1 MKFTNEIQ
9 ALQVSPDAN
18 SEVALVLSNNIVK
31 KRDLSSLYLKNV
43 QLNFPTIFNPITGNA
58 TPGSSD
64 LTFSLKSQTRRQVF
78 AAPNGGNGTP
88 DFRALLLDDIS
99 DYSQA
104 NVNYWTRD
112 VGGTL
117 SFMNGGIALGS
128 TGNTYQSIRLI
139 RDISGNVNSCGVGQ
153 FGVYKSDVTSSATNF
168 YSQTKTEATT
178 FVLNSFRHFFAEQYS
193 IGAGSSIT
201 NQMGFFASSSLI
213 GAVNNYAFFADIPS
227 GTNRW
232 NFYAGGTARN
242 YFAGKLHIGHNADFS
257 SAIFQVTGKS
267 SFSDNVVIGSN
278 TEFLNTYKLQVLG
291 DGYFKGSKVVIGDAG
306 YTNKSLI
313 FRDESSV
320 GSGIGFSTVT
330 DGLVLSAGSLKKIV
344 FSAGFKAFPS
354 DVLNNISDI
363 GMAIVQNKVGIA
375 NLNPLYELD
384 ITGSLAYSVLLR
396 PNGNAGTNGQFLK
409 TTGTSNSW
417 ASLTAG
423 DLTDFTSAV
432 NTLIAQGQVAS
443 NYWTKDVNNN
453 LYFNGSIGIGTSSVS
468 NYNIKATRVI
478 GGAVN
483 SYGISIEGKISSDVT
498 GSAVYYTTGVGT
510 NAGTFN
516 VSNLLHYATYQSSI
530 GAGSSVNSQIAFFV
544 SGGLIGATNNYGFY
558 GDINSG
564 TNRWNLY
571 MNGTASN
578 FMRGKLL
585 LGSTTDYSVAM
596 LQVTG
601 KSSFSDNIY
610 IGSNWELNSA
620 YRLQVAGDQYITGK
634 ITFQK
639 NGTYPQTLMDFNDG
653 QPFMRILT
661 SNGGLS
667 IGRDDCII
675 IGAGESRAIIE
686 TNIPNLYDEAIYL
699 AGEGGVRFISSP
711 DNWGSNYVG
720 RNESS
725 FNAFGNWGFGNA
737 GSAMA
742 GERVNVS
749 GSINYSGTLS
759 IGGFGNKGT
768 NGQFLKTTGTSNSWA
783 SLTAGDLTDF
793 TSAVN
798 TLIAQGQVASNYW
811 TKTSN
816 HLYYS
821 SGNVAVGSTD
831 TSLAKMYI
839 YGATIGNTVGDYNS
853 TLLLRNNNGN
863 NDLLEFGSLR
873 DSSATSW
880 LNAGFR
886 IQQKIDSTWMAF
898 MQFNGTGNASG
909 ISFGTGTSTTSRQA
923 IPTRMIIN
931 SSGNVG
937 IGLEPSTTKFL
948 VNQGGFGQLVFG
960 YAGISRTILDQ
971 DEIYL
976 RSASQANKAV
986 FANGL
991 TNIYGTVIVNDF
1003 NVGDSRLLI
1012 GYNQSRGSYALQVT
1026 GTIQQEAVKNQML
1039 FANSLGAIV
1048 GATASDIVSTLGDSY
1063 IKNQTSSAQAAN
1075 MWISGNGKLNGT
1087 LMVGNDIQ
1095 DAIFRVYSG
1104 LAGIRIGYNNSS
1116 QNYYD
1121 ADIQMFRNIAGAEVM
1136 RTMSLKLLI
1145 GNQSERG
1152 PFQLQVAGSALVQ
1165 DIWIHQG
1172 ASLNNV
1178 FIGNLSG
1185 QSQTSGGFNSG
1196 FGAESLLSLVSGTY
1210 NTAIGAKSSIYLN
1223 SGAFNTTVGVSSGY
1237 YNQNGNYNCYF
1248 GYASGETSFGSFN
1261 VSLGAFS
1268 MHQVRD
1274 NYSVAIGHAS
1284 LQLNGYNTSSNIDG
1298 YNVAIGYTALRGSAT
1313 DTATNQNMRNI
1324 AIGAYS
1330 LLYAKTVT
1338 NSIAIGMEAMVLASN
1353 ATHNVAIG
1361 YNVMYN
1367 TTTGSYNVAF
1377 GSESLKNN
1385 TTGSGHTAIGMS
1397 ALKNLTTGD
1406 YNVGLGTNAGTNLTN
1421 GGFNLFL
1428 GAVNCGL
1435 NIGTGSANVIIG
1447 SNTGTRINGLSNYM
1461 IFSDG
1466 SGAER
1471 FSITNSGY
1479 MLINRTTLAG
1489 AYHLQV
1495 NGTIQ
1500 QEAVKSAF
1508 VRANALGALVAGT
1521 KQDFTDILGD
1531 DSFILNQTATAQPG
1545 GFYISGN
1552 GYAQGGFFAQGN
1564 VSSGSDRRI
1573 KSNIMPLTGIANRLG
1588 SLELKSY
1595 LKHGVKDLGYI
1606 AQDLQE
1612 YFPDLVTS
1620 IGTNLLGINYGGV
1633 ASLALQLGKEN
1644 NSEIEQLKKEIQQLK
1659 NKLNEHGIAA

>member
-18 SEVALVLSNNIVK
+18 SEVALVLANNIVK

-104 NVNYWTRD
+104 NVNYWTKTGNDLSYTAGKVWMQD
-112 VGGTL
+112 VDIASNKTLKMNDGASIVFSDKRGVFPTNSNSAFVWDLNNDSARIYAQQQVTDSIDFVFKLTDNTGPLDRFVWWIDSWTGSQDDSYPIYADSDKFVVNYINHFNPTL
-117 SFMNGGIALGS
+117 SGAKSTHFYVLKQNATSITDSVLFVDVNNRKLLINSSSSYGSFSLQNAGNFINTGLAVIGGASEISGYTGRTMQVYGSGVFKNGEISVVDSSNNTVRVTGNDIVFSRS
-128 TGNTYQSIRLI
+128 TGASYI
-139 RDISGNVNSCGVGQ
+139 
-153 FGVYKSDVTSSATNF
+153 
-168 YSQTKTEATT
+168 
-178 FVLNSFRHFFAEQYS
+178 
-193 IGAGSSIT
+193 
-201 NQMGFFASSSLI
+201 NQ
-213 GAVNNYAFFADIPS
+213 
-227 GTNRW
+227 
-232 NFYAGGTARN
+232 
-242 YFAGKLHIGHNADFS
+242 
-257 SAIFQVTGKS
+257 
-267 SFSDNVVIGSN
+267 
-278 TEFLNTYKLQVLG
+278 
-291 DGYFKGSKVVIGDAG
+291 
-306 YTNKSLI
+306 
-313 FRDESSV
+313 
-320 GSGIGFSTVT
+320 
-330 DGLVLSAGSLKKIV
+330 SAGSTLMIGV
-344 FSAGFKAFPS
+344 NNENQLRLIAGNF
-354 DVLNNISDI
+354 VDI
-363 GMAIVQNKVGIA
+363 YGI
-375 NLNPLYELD
+375 
-384 ITGSLAYSVLLR
+384 LR
-396 PNGNAGTNGQFLK
+396 PNGSAGTNGQFLK

-432 NTLIAQGQVAS
+432 NTLISQGQVAS
-443 NYWTKDVNNN
+443 NYWTKTGNNLVFSTGNVGIGIQNDAINLNIEKGNSYAGTTSWSVRSIFTGNVNNTAG
-453 LYFNGSIGIGTSSVS
+453 LRGF
-468 NYNIKATRVI
+468 
-478 GGAVN
+478 N
-483 SYGISIEGKISSDVT
+483 SYINT
-498 GSAVYYTTGVGT
+498 SASAYTV
-510 NAGTFN
+510 NEINHFRAEQGTF
-516 VSNLLHYATYQSSI
+516 
-530 GAGSSVNSQIAFFV
+530 GAGSTVNQQIAFLASNNLV
-544 SGGLIGATNNYGFY
+544 GAVNNYGFY
-558 GDINSG
+558 GMMPSATG
-564 TNRWNLY
+564 TWNLF
-571 MNGTASN
+571 MTGTASN

-596 LQVTG
+596 LQVVG
-601 KSSFSDNIY
+601 KGSFSDNLY
-610 IGSNWELNSA
+610 VGSNWELNSA

-686 TNIPNLYDEAIYL
+686 TNIPNLYDETIYL

-711 DNWGSNYVG
+711 DNWSSNYVG

-725 FNAFGNWGFGNA
+725 FNALGNWGFGNG
-737 GSAMA
+737 GSPVV

-768 NGQFLKTTGTSNSWA
+768 NGQFLKTTGTANSWA

-793 TSAVN
+793 SSAVN
-798 TLIAQGQVASNYW
+798 TLISQGQVASNYW

-986 FANGL
+986 FVNGL

-1063 IKNQTSSAQAAN
+1063 IKNQNSTAQTAN

-1121 ADIQMFRNIAGAEVM
+1121 ADIQMFRNIAGSEVM
-1136 RTMSLKLLI
+1136 RLMNGKLLI

-1152 PFQLQVAGSALVQ
+1152 PFQLQVAGSAKIQ

-1172 ASLNNV
+1172 GQVTSV
-1178 FIGNLSG
+1178 FVG
-1185 QSQTSGGFNSG
+1185 QSSGASSTGSGNSG
-1196 FGAESLLSLVSGTY
+1196 FGANSLAS
-1210 NTAIGAKSSIYLN
+1210 
-1223 SGAFNTTVGVSSGY
+1223 NTTG
-1237 YNQNGNYNCYF
+1237 
-1248 GYASGETSFGSFN
+1248 TSN
-1261 VSLGAFS
+1261 
-1268 MHQVRD
+1268 
-1274 NYSVAIGHAS
+1274 VAIGFSSMNSNTTGIANVAVGQDTLFYNVS
-1284 LQLNGYNTSSNIDG
+1284 GQFNSAIGYQSMVLSTKANFSVANGAYAMYNSNDSYAVAIGTSALRYNGSNSG
-1298 YNVAIGYTALRGSAT
+1298 STYNSFNVAIGYGSMNGNT
-1313 DTATNQNMRNI
+1313 LGNYLSDNYFFNNVG
-1324 AIGAYS
+1324 IGAYTFHKT
-1330 LLYAKTVT
+1330 KTVT
-1338 NSIAIGMEAMVLASN
+1338 YSVAVGMSSLQEAFTS
-1353 ATHNVAIG
+1353 THNTSVG
-1361 YNVMYN
+1361 FESQYLN
-1367 TTTGSYNVAF
+1367 TTGSYNVTL
-1377 GSESLKNN
+1377 GSWALKNN
-1385 TTGSGHTAIGMS
+1385 QTSSGHTAIGMS

-1406 YNVGLGTNAGTNLTN
+1406 YNVALGTNAGTNLTN

-1435 NIGTGSANVIIG
+1435 DVATGSANVIIG
-1447 SNTGTRINGLSNYM
+1447 GNTGSRINGFSNYM

-1471 FSITNSGY
+1471 FSITNTGY
-1479 MLINRTTLAG
+1479 MLIGTITPKG
-1489 AYHLQV
+1489 AYRLQV

-1508 VRANALGALVAGT
+1508 VKANALGAMEAAT
-1521 KQDFTDILGD
+1521 KQDFTAILGD

-1573 KSNIMPLTGIANRLG
+1573 KTNIMPLTGIANRLG

-1620 IGTNLLGINYGGV
+1620 IGPNLLGINYGGV